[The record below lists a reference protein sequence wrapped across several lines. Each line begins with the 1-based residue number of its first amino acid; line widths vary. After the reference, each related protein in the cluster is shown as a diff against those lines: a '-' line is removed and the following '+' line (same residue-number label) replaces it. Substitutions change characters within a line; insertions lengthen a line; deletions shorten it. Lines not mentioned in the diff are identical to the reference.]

1 MYQLNEQQAS
11 VGENEELR
19 ELITARKGA
28 NGHNLANSDCP
39 TLSQH
44 MSPRHLPVCARRFIQ
59 ARALCN
65 SKNGNNSNVRRE
77 MKREIVI

>member
-39 TLSQH
+39 TLSQ
-44 MSPRHLPVCARRFIQ
+44 RVFQ
-59 ARALCN
+59 ALAC
-65 SKNGNNSNVRRE
+65 VRE
-77 MKREIVI
+77 EIHTSTSFM